1 MISGLFAVAT
11 SFEDRRCGSQAQAS
25 RQHKKIV
32 VDFLYLDLNVCVRC
46 QGAERNLLE
55 AVDKVSAVLG
65 VSGFEVVVNKIRV
78 ASRELAI
85 KYRFRTS
92 PTIRVNGKDI
102 QQEARES
109 PCRQC
114 GDLCGTDVDCRAW
127 VYEGA
132 EYTEPPEALIINAI
146 LGEVYGGRTARP
158 ADEEE
163 YELPRNLEAFFDG
176 SGATER

>member
-1 MISGLFAVAT
+1 
-11 SFEDRRCGSQAQAS
+11 
-25 RQHKKIV
+25 
-32 VDFLYLDLNVCVRC
+32 
-46 QGAERNLLE
+46 
-55 AVDKVSAVLG
+55 
-65 VSGFEVVVNKIRV
+65 
-78 ASRELAI
+78 
-85 KYRFRTS
+85 
-92 PTIRVNGKDI
+92 
-102 QQEARES
+102 
-109 PCRQC
+109 
-114 GDLCGTDVDCRAW
+114 